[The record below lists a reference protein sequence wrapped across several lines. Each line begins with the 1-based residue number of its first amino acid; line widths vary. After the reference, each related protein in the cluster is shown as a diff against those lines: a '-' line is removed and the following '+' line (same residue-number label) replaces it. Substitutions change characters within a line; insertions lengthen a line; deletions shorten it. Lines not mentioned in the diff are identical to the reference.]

1 MNKVINSLD
10 AVNVYNTLKSYGY
23 SFKEV
28 VNYILKS
35 DNKQG
40 YELSDNLCVVYF
52 PRHAVVI
59 TPTEIKHFKNV

>member
-10 AVNVYNTLKSYGY
+10 AVNTFNTLKGFGY
-23 SFKEV
+23 SFKEI

-35 DNKQG
+35 ENKTG

-52 PRHAVVI
+52 PRYAVVI
-59 TPTEIKHFKNV
+59 TPTGITRLKNV